1 MTEYKYS
8 EDEVLEYISQY
19 IESTYKQHYVGDLD
33 IQAVDV
39 WRSLNI
45 DAEAFRSNIIK
56 YAMRYGSKKGEELKD
71 LTKIIHYA
79 VLLLSRNHLEDI
91 RESNDK

>member
-1 MTEYKYS
+1 
-8 EDEVLEYISQY
+8 
-19 IESTYKQHYVGDLD
+19 
-33 IQAVDV
+33 
-39 WRSLNI
+39 
-45 DAEAFRSNIIK
+45 
-56 YAMRYGSKKGEELKD
+56 MRYGSKKGEELKD